1 MRSIPH
7 SAYLLVFLRTYFVGA
22 AYNMRGLQNVGF
34 MLAMDPGL
42 KTIHKTEDALRKA
55 RGRYVRYFN
64 CHPFFTPLAAGMFLH
79 TENAIANGKMPPET
93 LTAIKDTTTNTLSA
107 IGDSLIGGT
116 IIPTW
121 ALFSAF
127 LVISGHYGAA
137 LAFGLCALVALQAF
151 KLATFAIGVRYGL
164 MTLFKL
170 RKWDL
175 INWGDK
181 LKICNAVLLLLTFA
195 LCMLK
200 EGTHSAIW
208 LAAVASELFAAYCIS
223 RLHMPRTLLA
233 LIATTALLCV
243 I

>member
-1 MRSIPH
+1 MFTIPH
-7 SAYLLVFLRTYFVGA
+7 SAYLHVFLRTYFVGA

-42 KTIHKTEDALRKA
+42 KTIHRQEEALRKA

-79 TENAIANGKMPPET
+79 AENEIANGRMPPET
-93 LTAIKDTTTNTLSA
+93 FVSIKDTTTNTLSA
-107 IGDSLIGGT
+107 IGDSVVGGT
-116 IIPTW
+116 VMPTW
-121 ALFSAF
+121 ALFTAF
-127 LVISGHYGAA
+127 LVIAGQYGVA
-137 LAFGLCALVALQAF
+137 LAFGLCALLALQAF

-164 MTLFKL
+164 MTLFRL

-181 LKICNAVLLLLTFA
+181 LKLCNAVLLLLTFA
-195 LCMLK
+195 LCMPK
-200 EGTHSAIW
+200 EGTHPAIW
-208 LAAVASELFAAYCIS
+208 LAAVASALFAAYCIA

-233 LIATTALLCV
+233 LVATTALLCV